1 MERNE
6 DELQGGVLAI
16 PETLSQL
23 SMLPVSE
30 SAAPAVEPAMQ
41 SVDMPTSESLTREA
55 LEAMPG
61 YLTGD
66 DVPEPV
72 GEQFVFEN
80 EEEENEPIFEQ
91 PVLEQPEIPDDA
103 LVAPHMIE
111 PEIVGLLD
119 VWYGGP
125 NALEEYTGDVVDSLQ
140 DISERNPTSPL
151 TADPAQPSPEFTKGA
166 GHLFFK
172 ISEKAGVPVGEG
184 FKNIY
189 NWPVWFFL
197 THRLGDVMLRFL
209 YSGRGRKLGNLLGR
223 TPGVRRVF
231 PDHLN
236 AVHANMLRVT
246 LPIMIFKISR
256 MLATPGIGL
265 AMDVGVGLT
274 DILAQLTTSSLRA
287 AGTLTM
293 AAATRELP
301 TGIVTNDPTL
311 HRIALIMGGTR
322 VDTGFDLP
330 TAAYNGLVSE
340 ILDGGP
346 EAVEMA
352 AQAMLPDGQQQLML
366 PDGQEEMS
374 LVDRRWWTGIGS
386 SGDRDKNVQMLQG
399 LPLMDQAFVLGHLAF
414 FGDDPDRQRDAQRMV
429 HEMSLVHQ
437 LNIGATQAHEMLSHA
452 VQTGYRDEQL
462 ASEKVVQRAV
472 DESVNVAMNT
482 AQTMAYA
489 AADTGKIAAVYFLK
503 GLLHMAADDDSLFGI
518 MAQVLLDETS
528 SVTAIGPS

>member
-23 SMLPVSE
+23 SMLPASE
-30 SAAPAVEPAMQ
+30 TVAPTVEPAMQ
-41 SVDMPTSESLTREA
+41 SVEIPTSEGLSPEA

-66 DVPEPV
+66 VPEPA
-72 GEQFVFEN
+72 EEFAFEDEEEVFE
-80 EEEENEPIFEQ
+80 Q
-91 PVLEQPEIPDDA
+91 AVLEQPEIPDDA

-111 PEIVGLLD
+111 SETAALLD

-151 TADPAQPSPEFTKGA
+151 TADPAQPSPEFMKGA

-189 NWPVWFFL
+189 NWPVWFFM
-197 THRLGDVMLRFL
+197 THRLGDAMLRFL
-209 YSGRGRKLGNLLGR
+209 YSGRGRKLGNLMGR

-236 AVHANMLRVT
+236 PVHANMLRVT
-246 LPIMIFKISR
+246 LPIVIFKITR

-265 AMDVGVGLT
+265 VMDVGVAVT
-274 DILAQLTTSSLRA
+274 DILAQLTTSTLRA

-322 VDTGFDLP
+322 VDTGFDMP

-346 EAVEMA
+346 EAIEMA
-352 AQAMLPDGQQQLML
+352 AQAMLPDDQQQQLML
-366 PDGQEEMS
+366 PDGQEEWS
-374 LVDRRWWTGIGS
+374 LVDRRWWTGLGS

-414 FGDDPDRQRDAQRMV
+414 FGDDEDRQRDAQRMV
-429 HEMSLVHQ
+429 HDMSLVHQ
-437 LNIGATQAHEMLSHA
+437 LNVGATQAHEMLEHA
-452 VQTGYRDEQL
+452 VQSGYRDEQL

-472 DESVNVAMNT
+472 DQSINVLRHEHCT
-482 AQTMAYA
+482 
-489 AADTGKIAAVYFLK
+489 
-503 GLLHMAADDDSLFGI
+503 DDG
-518 MAQVLLDETS
+518 VCRRRH
-528 SVTAIGPS
+528 G